1 MKAIAV
7 TRRQLMY
14 PIQSPAQLAVYLKSL
29 RKAKR
34 LTQAQLGTMLGVTRA
49 RISEIEND
57 PSNLGFSQL
66 QRILH
71 LLGSRLVIDTHA
83 TNLRPNTGSVAQG
96 EW

>member
-1 MKAIAV
+1 
-7 TRRQLMY
+7 MY
-14 PIQSPAQLAVYLKSL
+14 PVQTPAQLASYLKSL
-29 RKAKR
+29 RKAKG
-34 LTQAQLGTMLGVTRA
+34 LTQAQLGLRLGVTRA
-49 RISEIEND
+49 RISEIETD

-83 TNLRPNTGSVAQG
+83 NSTRPNAGPTYG